1 MANSVDPD
9 HMPQNVVLIGV
20 CTVGHSSSTGS
31 TLFAQACLSYLI
43 FRVITVCENS
53 FACQIPIEGNM
64 VNWRNPVWLIRI
76 SEEIPKISNSQLY
89 AILFCLISFFYEFD
103 SQNIGWDCKMCRP

>member
-20 CTVGHSSSTGS
+20 YTVGHSSSTGS

-43 FRVITVCENS
+43 FRVITVCGNS

-64 VNWRNPVWLIRI
+64 VNWRNPIWLIRT

-89 AILFCLISFFYEFD
+89 AILFCLISFFM
-103 SQNIGWDCKMCRP
+103 NLIHKILGGIAK